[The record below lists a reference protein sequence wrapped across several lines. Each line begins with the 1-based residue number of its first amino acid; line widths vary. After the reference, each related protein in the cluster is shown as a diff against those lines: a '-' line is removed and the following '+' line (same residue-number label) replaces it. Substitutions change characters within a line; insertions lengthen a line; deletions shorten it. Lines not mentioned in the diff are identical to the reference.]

1 MPEPFDSGIS
11 SDETSLVAT
20 NPSLE
25 DVSAQ
30 LQKMERRLHNIL
42 ADKEEDFLQL
52 GSNLMDFSS
61 RSREITSEVSSLAE
75 LASGEEI
82 TGRINDLQAF
92 MGTVSSL
99 CQTMTDGATLED
111 LSRIIASL
119 NKLKEL
125 FQEFARV
132 IKALRMLGIST
143 RIESARLGEYGRGF
157 TSLADDVDK
166 LVARIEQSS
175 TEISNRSNEIIATT
189 LKVQSGTKKLFTS
202 QHCLLDQ
209 VVSSLAGNIDDLA
222 SIVEQANRVSDEL
235 IVHSEQIASSTST
248 AVTSLQFHD
257 IVRQQI
263 EHVEECARDAV
274 ELIHDFMAAENPNY
288 SLQQVLTFVLQ
299 IAKIQAHQLESGSEQ
314 FEKAVLDFKSQVEH
328 IAAIVDL
335 FMQAIHGFNAKGQKD
350 QGSVLDVIRSSMDQV
365 IDNVHHFVTGMQ
377 EQQRLIIPVAD
388 TVKDMDSAARE
399 VQDLG
404 DEIELI
410 SLNASIKSAGVG
422 NKGLAMGVLAHEIQ
436 RLSMRTKEHT
446 LHVLEVLSGLADTS
460 NELQKRT
467 GQEKELKNLETTIKD
482 QEASLGRLVDLK
494 TQMDHFF
501 GAVSSMGHSLGQDI
515 RSFAKGVVLHEA
527 ICSHLRAVRDD
538 FAGLISQL
546 EQAHVDPATEL
557 PAKFDELLHRY
568 TMESERIIHQMALG
582 LGDAEHADSK
592 EIPEDSQDIELFD
605 DQEEGVELFG
615 DDDDGVE
622 LFGDDDNVELF

>member
-1 MPEPFDSGIS
+1 
-11 SDETSLVAT
+11 
-20 NPSLE
+20 
-25 DVSAQ
+25 
-30 LQKMERRLHNIL
+30 
-42 ADKEEDFLQL
+42 
-52 GSNLMDFSS
+52 
-61 RSREITSEVSSLAE
+61 
-75 LASGEEI
+75 
-82 TGRINDLQAF
+82 
-92 MGTVSSL
+92 
-99 CQTMTDGATLED
+99 MTDGATLED

-166 LVARIEQSS
+166 LVARIEESS
-175 TEISNRSNEIIATT
+175 AEISNRSNEIIATT

-274 ELIHDFMAAENPNY
+274 ELIHQYMAAEHSEY

>member
-30 LQKMERRLHNIL
+30 LQEMERRLHNIL

-166 LVARIEQSS
+166 LVARIEESS
-175 TEISNRSNEIIATT
+175 AEISNRSNEIIATT

-274 ELIHDFMAAENPNY
+274 ELIHQYMAAEHSEY

-446 LHVLEVLSGLADTS
+446 LQVLKVLAGLADTS

>member
-30 LQKMERRLHNIL
+30 LQEMERRLHNIL

-166 LVARIEQSS
+166 LVARIEESS
-175 TEISNRSNEIIATT
+175 AEISNRSNEIIATT

>member
-1 MPEPFDSGIS
+1 MPEPFDSGTPS
-11 SDETSLVAT
+11 EETSPAAIS
-20 NPSLE
+20 PDLE
-25 DVSAQ
+25 DIASQ
-30 LQKMERRLHNIL
+30 LQGMERRLHNIL

-61 RSREITSEVSSLAE
+61 RSRKITEEVSSLAG

-82 TGRINDLQAF
+82 TGGINELQAF

-99 CQTMTDGATLED
+99 CQTMTGGGTLED
-111 LSRIIASL
+111 LSQIIASL
-119 NKLKEL
+119 HNLKEL

-166 LVARIEQSS
+166 LVARIEESS
-175 TEISNRSNEIIATT
+175 TEISNRSNEIITTT
-189 LKVQSGTKKLFTS
+189 LKVQGGTKKLLSS

-222 SIVEQANRVSDEL
+222 RIVEQSNRISDEL
-235 IVHSEQIASSTST
+235 IVHSGQISASTST

-274 ELIHDFMAAENPNY
+274 DLIREYMNAKNPDY

-314 FEKAVLDFKSQVEH
+314 FEKAVLDFKAQVEH
-328 IAAIVDL
+328 IASIVDL
-335 FMQAIHGFNAKGQKD
+335 FMQAAQGFDARDKGD
-350 QGSVLDVIRSSMDQV
+350 HGSVLDVIRSSMDQV
-365 IDNVHHFVTGMQ
+365 IANIRHFVSGMQ
-377 EQQRLIIPVAD
+377 EQQQLIIPVAD

-422 NKGLAMGVLAHEIQ
+422 DKGLAMGVLAHEIQ

-446 LHVLEVLSGLADTS
+446 LQVLKVLAGLA
-460 NELQKRT
+460 ELSKHLQNRSS
-467 GQEKELKNLETTIKD
+467 QEEELNDLESTIKE

-494 TQMDHFF
+494 TQMDQFF
-501 GAVSSMGHSLGQDI
+501 VSVSSLGHSLGQDI
-515 RSFAKGVVLHEA
+515 RFFAKGIVLHET
-527 ICSHLRAVRDD
+527 ICSHLETVRED
-538 FAGLISQL
+538 FIRLISHL
-546 EQAHVDPATEL
+546 EEAHVDPATHL
-557 PAKFDELLHRY
+557 PPKFDELLHRY

-582 LGDAEHADSK
+582 LGEAKDARKKA
-592 EIPEDSQDIELFD
+592 IPEDTQDIELFD
-605 DQEEGVELFG
+605 DQEDGVELFG
-615 DDDDGVE
+615 SDEDGVE

>member
-11 SDETSLVAT
+11 SEETSLVAT

-30 LQKMERRLHNIL
+30 LQEMERRLHNIL

-175 TEISNRSNEIIATT
+175 AEISNRSNEIIATT

-274 ELIHDFMAAENPNY
+274 ELIHQYMAAEHSEY

-335 FMQAIHGFNAKGQKD
+335 FMQAIHGFNAKGQQD

-501 GAVSSMGHSLGQDI
+501 GAVSSMGHSLGRDI
-515 RSFAKGVVLHEA
+515 RSFARGIVLHEA
-527 ICSHLRAVRDD
+527 ICSHLQGVRDD

>member
-30 LQKMERRLHNIL
+30 LQEMERRLHNIL

-274 ELIHDFMAAENPNY
+274 ELIHQYMAAEHSEY

>member
-30 LQKMERRLHNIL
+30 LQEMERRLHNIL

-166 LVARIEQSS
+166 LVARIEESS
-175 TEISNRSNEIIATT
+175 AEISNRSNEIIATT

-274 ELIHDFMAAENPNY
+274 ELIHQYMAAEHSEY